1 MAQLVATPFDAAK
14 YFTTGEGVIELLN
27 DALKSG
33 QRLNV
38 AQAA

>member
-14 YFTTGEGVIELLN
+14 YFTTGEGVIEPVS
-27 DALKSG
+27 DAPKSG
-33 QRLNV
+33 ERLNV